1 MNWWQWL
8 LGQIGVKPKPVP
20 PKPPVPPSP
29 PINLDVV
36 RARVVAL
43 HNQYRT
49 AHGLLPLT
57 VSSNL
62 NNAAQAHSE
71 DMATHGRLDH
81 TGSDGSESGDRIT
94 RAGYAWRLE
103 GENIEWGSTSAAAA
117 MSVWLN
123 SPEHL
128 ANIRRQFRNI
138 GVGRSGVYWTVNFAS
153 PR

>member
-1 MNWWQWL
+1 MTFLEWL
-8 LGQIGVKPKPVP
+8 ASIFSKTKPVP
-20 PKPPVPPSP
+20 TPVPP

-49 AHGLLPLT
+49 AHGLSPLT

-62 NNAAQAHSE
+62 NAAAQAHAE
-71 DMATHGRLDH
+71 DMATHRKLDH
-81 TGSDGSESGDRIT
+81 TGSDGSESSDRIT
-94 RAGYAWRLE
+94 RAGYTWSLE
-103 GENIEWGSTSAAAA
+103 GENIEFGSAIADEV

-123 SPEHL
+123 SPGHL

-138 GVGRSGVYWTVNFAS
+138 GVGRSGVYWVCNFAS

>member
-1 MNWWQWL
+1 MNWWTWFTGL
-8 LGQIGVKPKPVP
+8 FGSKPKPVP
-20 PKPPVPPSP
+20 PKPPVAPL
-29 PINLDVV
+29 PINLDVI

-49 AHGLLPLT
+49 AHGLSPLT

-62 NNAAQAHSE
+62 NNAAQAHAD
-71 DMATHGRLDH
+71 DMAIHRKLDH

-94 RAGYAWRLE
+94 RAGYAWSLE
-103 GENIEWGSTSAAAA
+103 GENIEWGSTTADAVMA
-117 MSVWLN
+117 VWLN
-123 SPEHL
+123 SPGHL